1 MINTINKSNGSNHNP
16 STYGEVTQLGARQL
30 FHYMKMY
37 NYDCH
42 DIHFIDLGSGN
53 GKLVIQAYLEI
64 SNLKQVEGIELSS
77 IRHNVAMQSWN
88 DMKETAKVTRHK
100 TIELSNCIHKNEIM
114 DNYLPQEYDNYDE
127 IGLNL
132 IQGDLFAMDVSK
144 ATHIYVAS
152 LCFTDTMMN
161 ELSTKIINECDDKIL
176 RCVATLKPFSN
187 DFEHRS
193 GLMKDVK
200 YVEMSW
206 TKPRGMGGIVYFYSR
221 KSSP

>member
-1 MINTINKSNGSNHNP
+1 MINNINKSIESKHNP

-37 NYDCH
+37 NDDDCH

-64 SNLKQVEGIELSS
+64 SSLKQVKGIELSS
-77 IRHNVAMQSWN
+77 IRHNIALRSW
-88 DMKETAKVTRHK
+88 DGMKETAKVIRHK
-100 TIELSNCIHKNEIM
+100 TIALSNRSNKNEM
-114 DNYLPQEYDNYDE
+114 DNDLPKEYDDNYKT
-127 IGLNL
+127 GLNL
-132 IQGDLFAMDVSK
+132 IQGDLFAMNVCK

-152 LCFTDTMMN
+152 LCFTDAMMN
-161 ELSTKIINECDDKIL
+161 ELSTKIINECDDEIL
-176 RCVATLKPFSN
+176 QCVATLKPFPT

-193 GLMKDVK
+193 GLMKDIK